1 MRLFLSC
8 VLFLPALVLAQPV
21 TVEKPVVCEKT
32 ILVLEAFSKGEWQEK
47 PFWVGEDQSS
57 KFGLLVNEKTK
68 TWTLIQFNN
77 EIACVLGT
85 GKNHQTFL
93 SGPKT

>member
-1 MRLFLSC
+1 MHKFIFG
-8 VLFLPALVLAQPV
+8 VLLLPALALAQPV

-32 ILVLEAFSKGEWQEK
+32 VTVLEAFSKGEWQEK
-47 PFWVGEDQSS
+47 PFWIGEDNKS

-77 EIACVLGT
+77 DIACILGT
-85 GKNHQTFL
+85 GINHQTFL
-93 SGPKT
+93 LGPKT

>member
-1 MRLFLSC
+1 MRPILAS
-8 VLFLPALVLAQPV
+8 VLLLPAIAIAQPV

-32 ILVLEAFSKGEWQEK
+32 VTVLEAFSKGEWQEK
-47 PFWVGEDQSS
+47 PFWIGEDNKS

-77 EIACVLGT
+77 DIACILGT
-85 GKNHQTFL
+85 GINHQTFL
-93 SGPKT
+93 LGPKT